1 MCYHIVRWYDSVR
14 CGPALKTCYRTKST
28 AQTIRH
34 RGIVGDRSPF
44 HLEPHNADTHP
55 LGVVQCRNA
64 EQCECHRWPNGHNA
78 AALPAKPVRSLIMCE
93 QCNQGRR
100 TAVEMID
107 PKTEEPM
114 LLCERC
120 AGRAALGYAFKRQ
133 VPLVRRVHADDAAM
147 VMVVSSSV
155 G

>member
-1 MCYHIVRWYDSVR
+1 MS
-14 CGPALKTCYRTKST
+14 
-28 AQTIRH
+28 Q
-34 RGIVGDRSPF
+34 RGAMPNAIVGRTATT
-44 HLEPHNADTHP
+44 L
-55 LGVVQCRNA
+55 R
-64 EQCECHRWPNGHNA
+64 R
-78 AALPAKPVRSLIMCE
+78 LPAKPVRSLIMCE

-133 VPLVRRVHADDAAM
+133 VPWVRRVHADDAGNGDGG
-147 VMVVSSSV
+147 VEERRVNTHTGHNSRGRHSV
-155 G
+155 WFARVELFAEAPAELSGDADEEAAD